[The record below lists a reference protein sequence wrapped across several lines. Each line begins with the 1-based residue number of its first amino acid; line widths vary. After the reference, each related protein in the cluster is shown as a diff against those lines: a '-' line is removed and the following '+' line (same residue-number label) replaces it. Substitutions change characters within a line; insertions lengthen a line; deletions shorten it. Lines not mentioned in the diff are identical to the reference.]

1 MKFKLK
7 QLISNKISI
16 FSVSRFNALV
26 KKEISQ
32 LFRNKSFLFFLTF
45 PPTIQLCLYGFVLS
59 PNVDHI
65 KLGIVDYSKSFSS
78 RELISALTENHVFV
92 AENYPVSQKKL
103 GELVRDGK
111 LTAGLVIPPTFTKD
125 LRRNKS
131 VSVQF
136 FLDGVDAYTS
146 GLASSYL
153 AQIVSQY
160 NVSLLPI
167 KAAPLVNPQ
176 IIFLYNKGLINSW
189 FFVFGVMGMIM
200 TFTTSLSSAAE
211 SIREKETG
219 TLEQLLMTPAS
230 SFEILLAKITP
241 IFVLFMGVVL
251 ICLTVAKL
259 VFGIPLKGNILLFF
273 IFSAFYVVIGISIGL
288 LIGTFSRNNQ
298 QAILTGIFI
307 ILPTVILS
315 GAITPVESMPAFF
328 RYLTIFNPLTHY
340 IYIIK
345 GILMKGVG
353 LEVLWG
359 HALALLAFAV
369 ILLSIS
375 SYRFRSQL

>member
-1 MKFKLK
+1 M
-7 QLISNKISI
+7 
-16 FSVSRFNALV
+16 
-26 KKEISQ
+26 
-32 LFRNKSFLFFLTF
+32 
-45 PPTIQLCLYGFVLS
+45 
-59 PNVDHI
+59 
-65 KLGIVDYSKSFSS
+65 
-78 RELISALTENHVFV
+78 
-92 AENYPVSQKKL
+92 
-103 GELVRDGK
+103 
-111 LTAGLVIPPTFTKD
+111 
-125 LRRNKS
+125 
-131 VSVQF
+131 
-136 FLDGVDAYTS
+136 
-146 GLASSYL
+146 
-153 AQIVSQY
+153 
-160 NVSLLPI
+160 
-167 KAAPLVNPQ
+167 
-176 IIFLYNKGLINSW
+176 
-189 FFVFGVMGMIM
+189 
-200 TFTTSLSSAAE
+200 SSAAE

-340 IYIIK
+340 ITIIK